1 MTNSPSPVLPLVF
14 AEERNVLVN
23 NIGCFRSIFK
33 TFDTLDFDIHWSDLN
48 ISTAIELPISWI
60 CLMLR
65 ALLINDT
72 YAKLNAL
79 LDTDV
84 YQFSPSQGKL
94 SPVRYNRSNRLR
106 FWIQKYLDAIQL
118 GQIVDADFFVKF
130 KMLTPILTGGFPNS
144 FGFVRP
150 EQYFQAL
157 IEPHLHGGTLW
168 IELNTK
174 WFRNRDLLSR
184 EPSKWLSSS

>member
-1 MTNSPSPVLPLVF
+1 
-14 AEERNVLVN
+14 
-23 NIGCFRSIFK
+23 
-33 TFDTLDFDIHWSDLN
+33 
-48 ISTAIELPISWI
+48 
-60 CLMLR
+60 MLR

-84 YQFSPSQGKL
+84 YQFSPSQG
-94 SPVRYNRSNRLR
+94 
-106 FWIQKYLDAIQL
+106 
-118 GQIVDADFFVKF
+118 
-130 KMLTPILTGGFPNS
+130 GFPNS
-144 FGFVRP
+144 IGFVRP
-150 EQYFQAL
+150 EPYFQAL

-184 EPSKWLSSS
+184 EPSK